1 MQTKKQ
7 NIKVEI
13 TNLDRIDDNSEMDVE
28 GKLVSKV
35 LMTKLRD
42 INSKQELL
50 HKQKKQGQ
58 MVKRGKLKFQI
69 FSFHTKSESK
79 KG

>member
-50 HKQKKQGQ
+50 HKQKK
-58 MVKRGKLKFQI
+58 
-69 FSFHTKSESK
+69 
-79 KG
+79 